1 MSNEDIYSDPVIS
14 IGRQVMTA
22 QKPTREEALS
32 LLHEYNKTDNLIKHA
47 LAVEAIMRYLA
58 KKHGEDADTWGI
70 VGLVHDLD
78 YERFPEKHCAM
89 SQSILREKGWPEE
102 HIRAV
107 ASHGWG
113 MFTDIEPQSLMEKTL
128 YAVDELSGLIIAAAL
143 VRPSRSLMDLEASS
157 VKKKWKDKGFAA
169 GVNRAVIEK
178 GASMLGIELSELIK
192 DSIMGL
198 REIASELGLAGNP
211 GGN

>member
-1 MSNEDIYSDPVIS
+1 
-14 IGRQVMTA
+14 MTA
-22 QKPTREEALS
+22 QKPTREEALA

-47 LAVEAIMRYLA
+47 LAVEAIMRYYA
-58 KKHGEDADTWGI
+58 KKHGEDADTWGV

-78 YERFPEKHCAM
+78 YERFPEKHCTM
-89 SQSILREKGWPEE
+89 SQTILREKGWPEE
-102 HIRAV
+102 YIRAV

-169 GVNRAVIEK
+169 GVDRSVIEK
-178 GASMLGIELSELIK
+178 GASMLGIELADLIK
-192 DSIMGL
+192 DSILGL
-198 REIASELGLAGNP
+198 REIAGELGLAGNT